1 MRPTVNYQDQRPQ
14 TPTYGKRKRGSQSPS
29 LSWGED
35 PIDVTMPPIGT
46 LFGNPPSPVE
56 YSKSPPMYE
65 YNITAHYALSLQTI
79 AHHLLWS
86 DKFSSFVA
94 ELALESLAAHGMKQ
108 VFLLILK
115 IREPNSGM
123 VTEINEMLLSM
134 NFEAVSTSPIYS
146 GGSIGTLC
154 LWRSK
159 DHPLHW

>member
-1 MRPTVNYQDQRPQ
+1 MSPIVSFPDQRPQ
-14 TPTYGKRKRGSQSPS
+14 TPMSGKRKRESPARS
-29 LSWGED
+29 LSWGES
-35 PIDVTMPPIGT
+35 PIDVTMQPTGT
-46 LFGNPPSPVE
+46 LFGNPPSPVVF
-56 YSKSPPMYE
+56 SKSPPTYE
-65 YNITAHYALSLQTI
+65 FNITGLYALSLQTI

-86 DKFSSFVA
+86 DKFSSFVV

-108 VFLLILK
+108 VFLLTLK
-115 IREPNSGM
+115 IREPNFGM
-123 VTEINEMLLSM
+123 VTEISRMLSLM

>member
-1 MRPTVNYQDQRPQ
+1 MRPTVNSPDQRPQ

-29 LSWGED
+29 SSWGED
-35 PIDVTMPPIGT
+35 LTEEIMPPIGMQ
-46 LFGNPPSPVE
+46 FGNQLSPVR
-56 YSKSPPMYE
+56 YSTSQPMYE
-65 YNITAHYALSLQTI
+65 YNITAHYGLSLQTI

-86 DKFSSFVA
+86 DKFSSSVA
-94 ELALESLAAHGMKQ
+94 ELGLENLAAHGMKQ

-115 IREPNSGM
+115 IREPNFGM
-123 VTEINEMLLSM
+123 VTEINNMLLSM

-159 DHPLHW
+159 DLLHHW

>member
-1 MRPTVNYQDQRPQ
+1 MLNSPDQQPPM
-14 TPTYGKRKRGSQSPS
+14 TMCGKRKRGYQSPS
-29 LSWGED
+29 LSWGES
-35 PIDVTMPPIGT
+35 PTDVTMPTTGM

-65 YNITAHYALSLQTI
+65 YNITGHYVLSLQTI

-86 DKFSSFVA
+86 DKFSFSVA

-108 VFLLILK
+108 VFLLTLK

-123 VTEINEMLLSM
+123 VTEINQMLLSM